1 MPQDLVVVIPGITG
15 SVLRRDGHD
24 VWNLSLSAVGRG
36 LKSFSRTVESLRLPD
51 DIGAGAAP
59 APAAL
64 DVAGLVTGWHLWPG
78 IYGGPGY
85 RRLVGALSQ
94 TVPGGVR
101 SFSYD
106 WRLSNRHTAR
116 LLAAQVDR
124 WLADWRATTGHPDAK
139 VVFVCHSM
147 GGLVAR
153 YYLEVL
159 GGRDQARRLI
169 TLGTPYHG
177 SVNAIRALTGDAFR
191 PLRLVG
197 QHAGITS
204 TARSFPAL
212 WELLPTYR
220 CIAAPAGL
228 AGAGLAGASLAGQ
241 ADQAGPIGLRQAS
254 LTGLPPHLIASALDF
269 HQEIATAVAGNGPA
283 PYQLHAFAGKR
294 QTTWQSV
301 VLGHGERH
309 YQRLQRGHDHGGDG
323 TVPLFSAIPPEWA
336 STEQAISRAVRH
348 GGLCLDDMVLDLM
361 LDKIEPL
368 DLGDVL
374 APPCELGLD
383 VPDIAGD
390 QDPIEVRVDSDRQDL
405 LLAVRL
411 MDPETDRLIAEAR
424 MRSDGAGGY
433 QASLEPVPG
442 TWRVIVEAVA
452 EHPPV
457 RVEDLITV
465 ARIGD

>member
-36 LKSFSRTVESLRLPD
+36 LKSFTRTVESLRLPD
-51 DIGAGAAP
+51 DIGTGP
-59 APAAL
+59 APPAAAL
-64 DVAGLVTGWHLWPG
+64 DVGGLVTGWHVWPG

-85 RRLVGALSQ
+85 RRLAGALAQ
-94 TVPGGVR
+94 TVTGGVR

-116 LLAAQVDR
+116 LLAAQVDS
-124 WLADWRATTGHPDAK
+124 WLAGWRTTTGNADAK
-139 VVFVCHSM
+139 VVLVCHSM

-159 GGRDQARRLI
+159 GGRDKARRLI

-191 PLRLVG
+191 PLGRFG
-197 QHAGITS
+197 QHAAVTT
-204 TARSFPAL
+204 TARTFPAL

-220 CIAAPAGL
+220 CIAAPA
-228 AGAGLAGASLAGQ
+228 STAGQ
-241 ADQAGPIGLRQAS
+241 TGLREAVFAD
-254 LTGLPPHLIASALDF
+254 LPSHMIASGLDF
-269 HQEIATAVAGNGPA
+269 HAEIAAAVASNSPA

-294 QTTWQSV
+294 QATWQSV
-301 VLGHGERH
+301 VLDHSERQ

-336 STEQAISRAVRH
+336 STERAISRAVRH
-348 GGLCLDDMVLDLM
+348 GGLCLDGTVLDLV

-368 DLGDVL
+368 DLGEVL

-383 VPDIAGD
+383 VPDIAAD
-390 QDPIEVRVDSDRQDL
+390 QDPIQVRVDSDRQDL
-405 LLAVRL
+405 LLAARL
-411 MDPETDRLIAEAR
+411 ADPETGGRVAEAR
-424 MRSDGAGGY
+424 MRPDGLGGY
-433 QASLEPVPG
+433 HASLEPVPG

-457 RVEDLITV
+457 RVEDLITIE
-465 ARIGD
+465 RSDE